1 MIKGSVEKGC
11 PFKLIQAVV
20 VVVVIEFSRVPSELR
35 AKCVRSASIATKP
48 LCSENTTWCWMSN
61 ILRSKQPYQKEIA
74 LRERKSIKR

>member
-11 PFKLIQAVV
+11 PFKLMQAVV
-20 VVVVIEFSRVPSELR
+20 EFSRVPSELR
-35 AKCVRSASIATKP
+35 ARRVRAAAIVTKP

-61 ILRSKQPYQKEIA
+61 ILRSKQLYQKEIA